1 MRDVLCCLLLLHSG
15 ITYCQ
20 DSINTVNHKAKIY
33 LIGVVHT
40 ENKYRNADS
49 LHHILT
55 QIKPDLILSETDTLA
70 GYFKPDFTMVQPP
83 KWYTT
88 ARKLNLSRKM
98 PPEMEVLYTY
108 KKTDSSVAI
117 LPFDITIIDRKK
129 SVQKDNENEIKWID
143 ALNKANKL
151 GKIPP
156 ALKSMHENI
165 EQYTNFYVELL
176 PKSYRDINRKAV
188 SDSIRELMIREN
200 EYFPKVIDAVPEL
213 KAYKNWYTEH
223 SAYWELRNKTMR
235 DNILKMM
242 EMKKAKKVV
251 VLTGLLHKYYLTDLL
266 TAVKDQFNIELVEY
280 YQPYFN

>member
-1 MRDVLCCLLLLHSG
+1 MRYLLCCFISLYCG

-20 DSINTVNHKAKIY
+20 DSISIANQKAKIY

-49 LHHILT
+49 LYDILLH
-55 QIKPDLILSETDTLA
+55 IKPDLILSETDTLS

-88 ARKLNLSRKM
+88 ARKLNIGRKM

-108 KKTDSSVAI
+108 KKNDTSVAI
-117 LPFDITIIDRKK
+117 LPFDIDIINRKK
-129 SVQKDNENEIKWID
+129 SVLENNANEIKWID
-143 ALNKANKL
+143 DLNKVDRL
-151 GKIPP
+151 GKIPA
-156 ALKSMHENI
+156 ALKRLHENV
-165 EQYTNFYVELL
+165 EQYSNYYIELL

-213 KAYKNWYTEH
+213 KEYKNWYTEH
-223 SAYWELRNKTMR
+223 SAYWQLRNKTMR

-266 TAVKDQFNIELVEY
+266 TEVKDQFNFELAAY
-280 YQPYFN
+280 YQAGLN